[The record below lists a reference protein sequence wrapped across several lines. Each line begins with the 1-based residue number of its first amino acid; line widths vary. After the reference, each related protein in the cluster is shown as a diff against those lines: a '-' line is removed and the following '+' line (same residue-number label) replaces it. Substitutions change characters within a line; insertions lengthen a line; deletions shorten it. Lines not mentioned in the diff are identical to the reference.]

1 MQDPCRDAGP
11 VRFEE
16 KAAKIECESLL
27 VIPSNNFLGLA
38 TSKNSGKNAKGVRD
52 EGSEHSLNLNIES
65 Y

>member
-16 KAAKIECESLL
+16 QAAKVEGESSL
-27 VIPSNNFLGLA
+27 VTPSNNFLGLA
-38 TSKNSGKNAKGVRD
+38 ASKNSGKNAKGVRD
-52 EGSEHSLNLNIES
+52 EGSEHSLNLDIEA